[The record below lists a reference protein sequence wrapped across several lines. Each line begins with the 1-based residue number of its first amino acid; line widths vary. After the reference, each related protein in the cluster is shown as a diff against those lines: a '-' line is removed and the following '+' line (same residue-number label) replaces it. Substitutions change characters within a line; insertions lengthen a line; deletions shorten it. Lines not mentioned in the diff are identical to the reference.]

1 MVIVDAIQIAQ
12 YITVAL
18 LFAIVVTG
26 AWKKSFTNTVNVV
39 VKVVFISMIIMGCVE
54 WGVVLLVSVD
64 VFTTMR
70 AILHQKNDEVLRGIY

>member
-1 MVIVDAIQIAQ
+1 MLLVDSIQIAQ
-12 YITVAL
+12 YTTVAL

-54 WGVVLLVSVD
+54 WGVVLLVLVD
-64 VFTTMR
+64 VFTTIR
-70 AILHQKNDEVLRGIY
+70 AILHKRNDDILRGIC